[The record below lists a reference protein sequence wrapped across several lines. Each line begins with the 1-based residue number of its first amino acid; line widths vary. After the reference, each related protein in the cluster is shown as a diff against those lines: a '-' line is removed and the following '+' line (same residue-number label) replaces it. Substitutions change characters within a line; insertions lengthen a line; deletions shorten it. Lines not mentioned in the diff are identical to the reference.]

1 MGTNL
6 TRREVISQ
14 LKRGSRI
21 VTETAAF
28 TFTPER
34 HGGKITLLSLL
45 AGFTATL
52 PAAIGSGIIYRV
64 HVGIVLT
71 SGNYIIQVANNADNF
86 EGHLLMID
94 TDTATDLCEGFE
106 TTSNTSDTIT
116 LNVTTTGGLTIGDYM
131 EFTDIAV
138 NVWHVKGVL
147 TGSGDLT
154 TPFSAAV

>member
-14 LKRGSRI
+14 LKRGSR
-21 VTETAAF
+21 VVSETAAF
-28 TFTPER
+28 TFSPER

-52 PAAIGSGIIYRV
+52 PAAIGSGIKYRV

-71 SGNYIIQVANNADNF
+71 SGSYIIAVANSSDNF
-86 EGHLLMID
+86 EGSIAILD
-94 TDTATDLCEGFE
+94 TDTANTMEGFE

-116 LNVTTTGGLTIGDYM
+116 MNAAATGGLTIGDWI
-131 EFTDIAV
+131 EIVDIAV
-138 NVWHVKGVL
+138 NKWHVRGSL
-147 TGSGDLT
+147 TGTGNAA

>member
-14 LKRGSRI
+14 LKRSSRI
-21 VTETAAF
+21 VDETAAF

-34 HGGKITLLSLL
+34 HGGRITTLSLL

-52 PAAIGSGIIYRV
+52 PPAIGSGIKYRV
-64 HVGIVLT
+64 HVGIVRT
-71 SGNYIIQVANNADNF
+71 SNSYIIAVANGNDNM
-86 EGHLLMID
+86 EGSLLMVD

-106 TTSNTSDTIT
+106 TTSNTSDTVT
-116 LNVTTTGGLTIGDYM
+116 MNATTTGGLTIGDWM
-131 EFTDIAV
+131 EFVDVAV
-138 NVWHVKGVL
+138 NVWHVRGVL
-147 TGSGDLT
+147 TGSGDLA